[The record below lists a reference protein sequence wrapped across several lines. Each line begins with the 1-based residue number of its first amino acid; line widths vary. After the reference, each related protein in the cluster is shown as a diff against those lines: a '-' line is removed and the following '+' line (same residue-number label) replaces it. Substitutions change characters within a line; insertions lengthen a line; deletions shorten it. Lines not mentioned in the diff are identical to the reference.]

1 MKKQYFL
8 LFILLWSIGTSFGQE
23 LIQEASVKR
32 AYVGV
37 DGEFQDASFATP
49 INVFSNRQGYLKIT
63 GAEFLTKLS
72 GDKAKLE
79 EYTAY
84 NSAELTSQ
92 TLVSTKNE
100 KNGLVNTTFKGKLV
114 FKTIDGVY
122 APDVSVVFTI
132 NQADILRLKIS
143 NNKNNIEYI
152 LDLEIK

>member
-8 LFILLWSIGTSFGQE
+8 FILLWSLGTSFGQE

-32 AYVGV
+32 AYVGN

-49 INVFSNRQGYLKIT
+49 INVFSNRQGYLKII
-63 GAEFLTKLS
+63 GAEFLTKFS

-84 NSAELTSQ
+84 NSAELNSQ
-92 TLVSTKNE
+92 TLVTSKNE
-100 KNGLVNTTFKGKLV
+100 KNGLVTTTFKGKLV
-114 FKTIDGVY
+114 YKTIDGVY

-143 NNKNNIEYI
+143 NSKNSIEYI
-152 LDLEIK
+152 LDLQIK